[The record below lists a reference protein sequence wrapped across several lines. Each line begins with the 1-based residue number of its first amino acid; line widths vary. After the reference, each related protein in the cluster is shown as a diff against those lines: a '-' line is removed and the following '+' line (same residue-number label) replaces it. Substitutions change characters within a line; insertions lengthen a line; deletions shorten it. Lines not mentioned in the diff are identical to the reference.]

1 MHAIGTCNASLANI
15 SGGIVAF
22 MDHTPHDADQVAVWR
37 TLLAA
42 QPGDHMTVD
51 ELCAVASAA
60 AGQRVDW
67 WEAHRMIADLHAHG
81 GVSRIVVQ
89 RTGQPRGQAYALTNA
104 GRRRLQRLLRGTRGD
119 QRKNVLGGLD
129 EGLA

>member
-15 SGGIVAF
+15 SGEIVAF
-22 MDHTPHDADQVAVWR
+22 MDHTPHDADQVAVWQ

-51 ELCAVASAA
+51 EVCAVASAA

-67 WEAHRMIADLHAHG
+67 WEAHRMIADLHAYS
-81 GVSRIVVQ
+81 GVTRIVVQ
-89 RTGQPRGQAYALTNA
+89 RTGQPRGQAYALTDA
-104 GRRRLQRLLRGTRGD
+104 GRRRVQRLLHGGRGD
-119 QRKNVLGGLD
+119 QRKDVLGGVE
-129 EGLA
+129 EGSA